1 MFWVIVMQYLKYMKS
16 YDKDKPSKYIIY
28 EDANNAYEWE
38 MSQYLPI
45 GRFEWVKML
54 ISFI

>member
-28 EDANNAYEWE
+28 ANNAYEWE